1 MIPWIPHTYI
11 ILYRAI
17 YLIPVYICITGATYI
32 HTKNEA
38 GDDRPQH
45 HGSGKTS
52 VIHVHSHGPHL
63 GCGLPSPPAMPPA
76 PGASLLGEGQ
86 GEERVHAT
94 ITGEGWAVTAGGTG
108 FSAPGVPRISSS
120 LTIDPCLRRNEG
132 GFHSL
137 CLTPTPDSSC
147 GPRFLPGGAP
157 LLCQPRGTF
166 WNVSR
171 TRGGGVCPQGVGWRE
186 GGARRQVRREGWGR
200 AWWLGAGA
208 GGRLRSQAAGRV
220 GNQGGLGQTG
230 ATVRLGLGRRGR
242 GPCWVRSWSGPWCPG
257 SSPSPPHSLTPTLP
271 LPSSSS
277 YRS

>member
-147 GPRFLPGGAP
+147 GPRFLPGGPHSCANHVGHSGMSREP
-157 LLCQPRGTF
+157 GEAGSAHRG
-166 WNVSR
+166 WDGEKGVHADRSDER
-171 TRGGGVCPQGVGWRE
+171 DGAGLGGWGQVLGVG
-186 GGARRQVRREGWGR
+186 
-200 AWWLGAGA
+200 
-208 GGRLRSQAAGRV
+208 
-220 GNQGGLGQTG
+220 
-230 ATVRLGLGRRGR
+230 
-242 GPCWVRSWSGPWCPG
+242 
-257 SSPSPPHSLTPTLP
+257 
-271 LPSSSS
+271 
-277 YRS
+277 